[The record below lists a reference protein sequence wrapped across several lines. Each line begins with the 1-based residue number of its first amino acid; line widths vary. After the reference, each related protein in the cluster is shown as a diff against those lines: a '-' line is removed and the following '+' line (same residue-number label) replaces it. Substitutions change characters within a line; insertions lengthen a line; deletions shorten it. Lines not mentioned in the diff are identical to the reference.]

1 MVNPFGEINWKPGL
15 KERRK
20 FATSLIVGF
29 PCVAAVLLVAGRW
42 HGAGWS
48 FDLPLAVGGVGVALG
63 LILWVA
69 PQIARPFYVGW
80 YAVACCVGFLIGN
93 TVLAAIYLLIFAP
106 VGLAMRAMGRRSLS
120 KGFDRSTPSYWHD
133 AQPPDDPERYYR
145 QF

>member
-1 MVNPFGEINWKPGL
+1 MVNPFGEVNWKPGL
-15 KERRK
+15 KERRR

-29 PCVAAVLLVAGRW
+29 PCVAAGLLVAGRW

-48 FDLPLAVGGVGVALG
+48 LGFPLAVGGVGVALG
-63 LILWVA
+63 LIVWVV

-93 TVLAAIYLLIFAP
+93 VVLAAIYLLIFTP
-106 VGLAMRAMGRRSLS
+106 VGWAMRALGRSSLS
-120 KGFDRSTPSYWHD
+120 KGFDRSTPSYWRD
-133 AQPPDDPERYYR
+133 APASADPLRYFR